1 MVEGKA
7 EQHRNHSSV
16 FPTVPEILKP
26 LPVFG
31 IHHPTLFGRSAIM
44 PSRRKRTLRL
54 RLRDHPDNGPCPA
67 MPWRG
72 GAGKRNGTQACRH
85 PVIFFRTV
93 RLRRMIVTAFRI
105 RATHPEL
112 RSACSRTLRPSAP
125 RSTKRSERKKSGTSR
140 IQGGTTMNDTAAMT
154 IKQTAEE
161 FARARERRLRA
172 RA

>member
-16 FPTVPEILKP
+16 FPTVPEILKS

-31 IHHPTLFGRSAIM
+31 FHHPTLSGRSAIM

-54 RLRDHPDNGPCPA
+54 WLRDHPDNGPCPA

-93 RLRRMIVTAFRI
+93 RLRRMIVTACRV

-112 RSACSRTLRPSAP
+112 RSACSRTLRPSAL
-125 RSTKRSERKKSGTSR
+125 TLDQTVRKKKIR
-140 IQGGTTMNDTAAMT
+140 D
-154 IKQTAEE
+154 
-161 FARARERRLRA
+161 
-172 RA
+172 